1 MLNAF
6 IKFLP
11 NVKPGDA
18 RTHLGYQQ
26 AHDMLGLSQH
36 GTTAGISLSVQGLAR
51 IVEWAQSVNAPAI
64 TGIVIDRELG
74 LPSAGFFEA
83 YRRKRNDF
91 NFWIDQM
98 AAAKCFDWSSVLNP
112 VGSLHRVRPNHVE
125 ITWSA
130 GVVERIALADI
141 SSDGN
146 WVTTVEEW
154 DTASLPKVVV
164 QYRAFG
170 ALIQTGTDE
179 SYELKYER
187 EKQVDK
193 NVRQYSRSGTTEIN
207 FDVDGR
213 GLAVW
218 SDDVD
223 ESFNGPALSVR
234 ILEADE
240 AIRHAPKESLIK
252 NSLSLT
258 AYLASLGCRLR
269 IGFYWS
275 AASEDKK
282 RVIFTIWD
290 DQIENNEYLLFPS
303 EDVDWKYLPGAYELL
318 RHFPAATSPGAEV
331 YGVLCHAVDDSAT
344 RRERQYFNEHELV
357 RLQIRE
363 VNGDWIALLGDVV
376 PASYVRSGVHAP
388 PAIGDALN
396 DVEVPPGAE
405 NPEVAPTGQGSR
417 IIRDAM
423 VREYVLLRAEGKC
436 EYCGEEGFLMPNN
449 KRYLECHHVDALAN
463 GGPDTVHNVIALCA
477 NDHRAAHYGI
487 NKMEIGIEM
496 LKVIKA
502 CNLARN

>member
-1 MLNAF
+1 M
-6 IKFLP
+6 P
-11 NVKPGDA
+11 
-18 RTHLGYQQ
+18 
-26 AHDMLGLSQH
+26 
-36 GTTAGISLSVQGLAR
+36 SV
-51 IVEWAQSVNAPAI
+51 
-64 TGIVIDRELG
+64 
-74 LPSAGFFEA
+74 GFFEA
-83 YRRKRNDF
+83 YRRKRDDF

-98 AAAKCFDWSSVLNP
+98 AAAKCFDWSSVLNQ
-112 VGSLHRVRPNHVE
+112 VGSLHRVQANHIE

-130 GVVERIALADI
+130 GVVEKIALGDL

-154 DTASLPKVVV
+154 DTASLPKAVV

-170 ALIQTGTDE
+170 ALIQSGTGE

-207 FDVDGR
+207 FDVEGKAF
-213 GLAVW
+213 AVW

-234 ILEADE
+234 ILGADE
-240 AIRHAPKESLIK
+240 VVRQAPEESIIK

-269 IGFYWS
+269 IGWYWS

-290 DQIENNEYLLFPS
+290 DQIENNEYLLLPS
-303 EDVDWKYLPGAYELL
+303 AEVDWKYLPGAYELR
-318 RHFPAATSPGAEV
+318 RHFPLARSPGAEV
-331 YGVLCHAVDDSAT
+331 YGVLCHAVDGSAT

-357 RLQIRE
+357 RLHIRE
-363 VNGDWIALLGDVV
+363 VNGDWVALLGDVV
-376 PASYVRSGVHAP
+376 PASYVRNGVQAP
-388 PAIGDALN
+388 PTIGDALN
-396 DVEVPPGAE
+396 DVEVPLGAE
-405 NPEVAPTGQGSR
+405 NPEAAPTERGSR

-423 VREYVLLRAEGKC
+423 VREYVLLRANGKC
-436 EYCGEEGFLMPNN
+436 EYCGKEGFLMPNN
-449 KRYLECHHVDALAN
+449 KRYLECHHVDALAS

-477 NDHRAAHYGI
+477 NDHREAHYGI
-487 NKMEIGIEM
+487 NRTEIGIEM

-502 CNLARN
+502 HNLPRNRVAEH